1 MTATAMELFLATHA
15 EALEARF
22 SAVGYSP
29 ERAAQRKAELAKRKA
44 ERAKREAEEKA
55 LKSDRSP
62 EEDSGRAMITSD
74 SGHMAAAQRFRANN
88 LSQSIDLRERCY
100 EDRYEAPLPPGVS
113 AAPSEPLLARIR
125 EELRRQQEGFS
136 RTLLRMI
143 RERGLL
149 DAEVYRAA
157 GLDKRHFAKIRK
169 NPYYKPR
176 RKTLF
181 ALAFALRLERVELD
195 RLMETAGMRLS
206 TSDPFDITIDFC
218 FREHIYD
225 LLLVDQILDHYHL
238 PLLLQHRGDGAPA
251 EH

>member
-15 EALEARF
+15 EALEALF

-29 ERAAQRKAELAKRKA
+29 EREARFAAAVAKRKA
-44 ERAKREAEEKA
+44 KRAKREAE
-55 LKSDRSP
+55 KSVCLSA
-62 EEDSGRAMITSD
+62 EEPSIRRMVSSSD
-74 SGHMAAAQRFRANN
+74 PDFDAVAQMLRANA
-88 LSQSIDLRERCY
+88 LLDVAEERECCY

-113 AAPSEPLLARIR
+113 AAPSEPLLARIQ

-238 PLLLQHRGDGAPA
+238 PLLLQHRGDEAPGA
-251 EH
+251 